1 MARTR
6 KGALLTEAHR
16 LLQVNLGEQLGRAL
30 QRMFRKLIDYED
42 IDRSSVR
49 FAHEAAPVVKEFRGA
64 SRQASINYLLDFQG
78 AEAPDLSDEDLIG
91 EGDFDDFDDHV
102 DVDEILEELGST
114 TRSVMKA
121 SVKRGDSKSTT
132 VARGEVAAVARARTL
147 VADGGRDA
155 LLKAVEMGKGPI
167 GYCRVVDADPCP
179 FCAMLA
185 SRGAVYRSD
194 AFVGGARFTGDGKFK
209 VHDGCDC
216 GLEPVYAGKGKLN
229 LPGRAEQYA
238 REWAEI
244 ASGRENPEAVWRRW
258 IVSGTLPEDYEGDL
272 VGKKRKSKRAGEGK
286 VGKTAKPK
294 KQKRKTRQDDW
305 TAEQFREEAE
315 KLRVRLAGVEAELD
329 AFAQRGQGKKDVPW
343 LALEQQRKQLVS
355 RIDSFEERA
364 AVI

>member
-121 SVKRGDSKSTT
+121 SVKRGDSKSTSM
-132 VARGEVAAVARARTL
+132 RC
-147 VADGGRDA
+147 
-155 LLKAVEMGKGPI
+155 I
-167 GYCRVVDADPCP
+167 C
-179 FCAMLA
+179 
-185 SRGAVYRSD
+185 
-194 AFVGGARFTGDGKFK
+194 
-209 VHDGCDC
+209 
-216 GLEPVYAGKGKLN
+216 
-229 LPGRAEQYA
+229 
-238 REWAEI
+238 
-244 ASGRENPEAVWRRW
+244 SGFDSTRR
-258 IVSGTLPEDYEGDL
+258 L
-272 VGKKRKSKRAGEGK
+272 
-286 VGKTAKPK
+286 
-294 KQKRKTRQDDW
+294 
-305 TAEQFREEAE
+305 
-315 KLRVRLAGVEAELD
+315 
-329 AFAQRGQGKKDVPW
+329 
-343 LALEQQRKQLVS
+343 
-355 RIDSFEERA
+355 
-364 AVI
+364 